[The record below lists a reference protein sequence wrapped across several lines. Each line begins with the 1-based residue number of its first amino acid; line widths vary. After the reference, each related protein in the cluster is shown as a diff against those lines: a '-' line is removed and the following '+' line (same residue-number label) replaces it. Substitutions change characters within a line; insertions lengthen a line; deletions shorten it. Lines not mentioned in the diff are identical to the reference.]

1 MAAWTDEYLNVLSK
15 NETEQDLYCKIA
27 EIARDLGFK
36 YCGYRIQIPVP
47 VSYPIAIKFQNYPQA
62 WVEHYEACNYSEIDP
77 ILKHASAS
85 NKLLIWPDKFCCNS
99 KICEDARSHG
109 LCFGWAKPSRD
120 ANGTIAILTLARNAG
135 RLKKADLLTN
145 NVRMSDLAEMAHAG
159 MAKLVLSKHAPE
171 ANAKITVRE
180 KEILRWTA
188 AGKTAYEIGQI
199 LLISENTVVFH
210 LKNVLIKLKAS
221 NKIQAAVKATAL
233 GLLW

>member
-1 MAAWTDEYLNVLSK
+1 M
-15 NETEQDLYCKIA
+15 
-27 EIARDLGFK
+27 
-36 YCGYRIQIPVP
+36 
-47 VSYPIAIKFQNYPQA
+47 
-62 WVEHYEACNYSEIDP
+62 
-77 ILKHASAS
+77 
-85 NKLLIWPDKFCCNS
+85 PD
-99 KICEDARSHG
+99 
-109 LCFGWAKPSRD
+109 
-120 ANGTIAILTLARNAG
+120 